1 MGKVRLAE
9 AVKILNKQEAMLKTY
24 DEIID
29 ILKRENKAL
38 KEELEKK
45 TV

>member
-9 AVKILNKQEAMLKTY
+9 AVKLLNKQEAMLKTY

-29 ILKRENKAL
+29 ILKKENKAL
-38 KEELEKK
+38 TDKIKELEK
-45 TV
+45 

>member
-1 MGKVRLAE
+1 MGRIRLAE
-9 AVKILNKQEAMLKTY
+9 AIKLLNKQEAMLKTY
-24 DEIID
+24 DEMID
-29 ILKRENKAL
+29 ILKKENKAL

>member
-1 MGKVRLAE
+1 MGRIRLAE
-9 AVKILNKQEAMLKTY
+9 VVKLLNKQEAMLKTY

-38 KEELEKK
+38 KERIKELEK
-45 TV
+45 